1 MCDHDFPGLSTIF
14 VRNLT
19 WMMIHKGNITKWPQ
33 NWSYLQV
40 NFSWFTQKYRPSVEL
55 RVLKE
60 LADGALIPGRSFFRP
75 MSFKDVG
82 TTKKQ
87 RWLTQKDRW
96 FNPKKLEL
104 NACHDFPSSVTSVWF
119 CDFHAINTFLTHPH
133 LQMFAARIST
143 VTVWELETTC
153 WPDGLLSQVVGGV
166 NLDGRI
172 KFSCA
177 RKGYIH
183 IYIYVHG
190 YFVDISN
197 IAKW

>member
-1 MCDHDFPGLSTIF
+1 
-14 VRNLT
+14 
-19 WMMIHKGNITKWPQ
+19 
-33 NWSYLQV
+33 
-40 NFSWFTQKYRPSVEL
+40 
-55 RVLKE
+55 
-60 LADGALIPGRSFFRP
+60 
-75 MSFKDVG
+75 
-82 TTKKQ
+82 
-87 RWLTQKDRW
+87 
-96 FNPKKLEL
+96 
-104 NACHDFPSSVTSVWF
+104 
-119 CDFHAINTFLTHPH
+119 
-133 LQMFAARIST
+133 MFAARIST